1 MVKMSQSRYKIDF
14 MSYNLTLM
22 DLNLFVMWAFKLLFH
37 QQILLKLE
45 KYLIKRL
52 KTTVIVLRGLLIL
65 FISLLRYC
73 NIIMYTCCSYS

>member
-22 DLNLFVMWAFKLLFH
+22 DLHLFVMWEFKLLFH
-37 QQILLKLE
+37 QQILVKLE
-45 KYLIKRL
+45 KYLMKKL
-52 KTTVIVLRGLLIL
+52 KKTVIDHRDLLIL

-73 NIIMYTCCSYS
+73 NIINYMCCNDS